1 MADRM
6 VLDGAALTGNELDVI
21 RGRLAGRSFGE
32 IAEELPKP
40 GGGKYSRQ
48 RVQQVEA
55 QALRKLGATPETI
68 AAVHEQERIDR
79 GLALW
84 EKGQRV
90 RLVEMTAGDDVP
102 PRRRRLPSD
111 RERSEQRLDNLASRL
126 LREAADR
133 GLSAVP
139 RACYAREAGRL
150 AACGL

>member
-1 MADRM
+1 MSDRM

-55 QALRKLGATPETI
+55 RALRKLGATPETI
-68 AAVHEQERIDR
+68 AAVHEEERIDR
-79 GLALW
+79 GLALR
-84 EKGQRV
+84 ERAQRV
-90 RLVEMTAGDDVP
+90 RLVELTAGDDVP
-102 PRRRRLPSD
+102 ARRRLPSD
-111 RERSEQRLDNLASRL
+111 RARSEQRLDKLARRL

-133 GLSAVP
+133 GLSAVR
-139 RACYAREAGRL
+139 RAWYAREAGRL